1 MESDQWIEVCIIG
14 SSLLGKEVS
23 NPVSADEYNELINC
37 DIAQNYSSILYE
49 SYIPLNEISQ
59 YFKADIFVQD
69 ISKSKI
75 YSRFKGFTM

>member
-49 SYIPLNEISQ
+49 SYIPLN
-59 YFKADIFVQD
+59 A
-69 ISKSKI
+69 
-75 YSRFKGFTM
+75 